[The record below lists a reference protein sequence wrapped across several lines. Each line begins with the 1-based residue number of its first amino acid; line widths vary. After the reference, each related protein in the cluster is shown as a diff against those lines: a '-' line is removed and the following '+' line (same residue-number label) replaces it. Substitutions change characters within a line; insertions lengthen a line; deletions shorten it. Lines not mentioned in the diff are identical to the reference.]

1 MSEEKSKLQKITD
14 VEAEAE
20 MRRAIEAIL
29 MVAIDPVAPGI
40 LAQLFE
46 VPVDEIERICDS
58 MVEQYEEAKLGF
70 LLVRIGGGYR
80 FQSNPEKAQ
89 WVERFVLEGQSRRL
103 TAAAMETL
111 SIVAYK
117 QPISRAQISAIR
129 GVDVEGVMRNL
140 QQRGL
145 IDEVSRDVGPG
156 NAVLYGSSEFEQGT
170 QQFERLQKVLARAGI
185 GSRRV
190 CEKLIVDQ
198 RVTVNG
204 EIPELGEKVDPETS
218 QIEVDGLKI
227 GVRQDL
233 VYYLVNKPI
242 GIITTSKDPQKRSTV
257 IDLVPTHPRV
267 FPVGR
272 LDADTEGLIF
282 MTNDGDLTHYLTHP
296 SFGIEKEYLVQ
307 VEVKPSRNAIRQLR
321 QGVELDDGLTAP
333 AKVSLVDEKLLKIV
347 IHEGRNRQV
356 RRMCESI
363 GHPVIRLVR
372 SRIGPIV
379 DRSLSPGS
387 FRELTNQELRSIR
400 KILSKDF
407 SN

>member
-1 MSEEKSKLQKITD
+1 M
-14 VEAEAE
+14 
-20 MRRAIEAIL
+20 
-29 MVAIDPVAPGI
+29 P
-40 LAQLFE
+40 
-46 VPVDEIERICDS
+46 
-58 MVEQYEEAKLGF
+58 
-70 LLVRIGGGYR
+70 
-80 FQSNPEKAQ
+80 
-89 WVERFVLEGQSRRL
+89 
-103 TAAAMETL
+103 
-111 SIVAYK
+111 
-117 QPISRAQISAIR
+117 
-129 GVDVEGVMRNL
+129 
-140 QQRGL
+140 
-145 IDEVSRDVGPG
+145 
-156 NAVLYGSSEFEQGT
+156 SSEFEQGT
-170 QQFERLQKVLARAGI
+170 QQFERLQKVWVRAGM

-379 DRSLSPGS
+379 DRSLRPGS